1 MKPISFWRRL
11 LDLIAPRLC
20 VVCGHRLTVTEE
32 VICAKCNFH
41 LPRTGF
47 HHHAYDNEMA
57 KLFWAQIPIEKAT
70 AFFYYEAHAET
81 ANIIY
86 ELKYKN
92 HPEIG
97 NIVGRMLA
105 KEIQP
110 SGFFDGIDGIV
121 PVPLAKKRLRQR
133 GYNQSMEIAQGVSE
147 MTGLP
152 IYKKVVRRNSFKGS
166 QTNKGRWDRQ
176 ENVEHVFELT
186 DATAVSNKHLLLIDD
201 VITTG
206 ATCIAPVPKPS
217 VSQATSAS
225 ASSPSA
231 SPNHRFFTFLPI
243 YFITF
248 IFFFVP
254 LQPNQR

>member
-1 MKPISFWRRL
+1 MSMMRWNTPMKPISFWRRL

-70 AFFYYEAHAET
+70 AFFYYEAHSET

-206 ATCIAPVPKPS
+206 ATCIACAKALCQS
-217 VSQATSAS
+217 GNIRISILALGFAKS
-225 ASSPSA
+225 
-231 SPNHRFFTFLPI
+231 
-243 YFITF
+243 
-248 IFFFVP
+248 
-254 LQPNQR
+254 

>member
-1 MKPISFWRRL
+1 MSMTRWNTPMKPISFWRRL

-32 VICAKCNFH
+32 VICAKCSFH

-121 PVPLAKKRLRQR
+121 PIPLAKKRLRQR

-206 ATCIAPVPKPS
+206 ATCIACAKALCQS
-217 VSQATSAS
+217 VNIRISILALGFAKS
-225 ASSPSA
+225 
-231 SPNHRFFTFLPI
+231 
-243 YFITF
+243 
-248 IFFFVP
+248 
-254 LQPNQR
+254 